1 MNESKELE
9 KPKIAMIVDVYN
21 WAFYNRAVVL
31 KEKLSDYY
39 DMKIIPADTALE
51 NNMLQLVLMLQGYDL
66 VHFFWRRILFNLS
79 NDNYVFKRN
88 EIDVDEFIKEKFSKI
103 KKTTCIPD
111 HLLLDEENIEQNKKA
126 INLMDNYYTVSDK
139 LYKIYDNLEG
149 VKKPY
154 GTIINGVNLNIF
166 KPKNLERFE
175 NRESNRL
182 IVGWSGNSKW
192 GGEGYEDIKGV
203 RTILIPAIESLQ
215 QEGYNIE
222 LNMADSSKKL
232 TPIHEMPDYYKN
244 IDVYVCMS
252 KTEGSPNPILES
264 MACGVPI
271 ISTDVSFVK
280 DVLGKKQQNYILK
293 ERSIECLKSKLKE
306 MYNNQEVLKVL
317 SQENIQRA
325 PEYSYDNLIDKHKK
339 FFDDTLKRR

>member
-1 MNESKELE
+1 MDGLKERR

-31 KEKLSDYY
+31 KEKLADYY
-39 DMKIIPADTALE
+39 DIKIIPADTALE
-51 NNMLQLVLMLQGYDL
+51 NNMLQLILMLKGYDL

-79 NDNYVFKRN
+79 NENYIFKRN
-88 EIDVDEFIKEKFSKI
+88 NIDADEFIKENFTNI

-111 HLLLDEENIEQNKKA
+111 HLLLDEENIEENKKA
-126 INLMDNYYTVSDK
+126 INLMDAYYTVSDK
-139 LYKIYDNLEG
+139 LYKIYNDLDG
-149 VKKPY
+149 IKKPY

-175 NRESNRL
+175 NRENKKL
-182 IVGWSGNSKW
+182 VVGWSGNSKW
-192 GGEGYEDIKGV
+192 GGEGYEDIKGI
-203 RTILIPAIESLQ
+203 RTILIPAIESLKK
-215 QEGYNIE
+215 EGYNIE
-222 LNMADSSKKL
+222 LKMADSSKKL
-232 TPIHEMPDYYKN
+232 TPIHEMPDYYKT

-252 KTEGSPNPILES
+252 KTEGSPNPILEC

-280 DVLGKKQQNYILK
+280 DVLGEKQQKYIVN
-293 ERSIECLKSKLKE
+293 ERNIECLKAKLIDI
-306 MYNNQEVLKVL
+306 YNNQSILKEL

-325 PEYSYDNLIDKHKK
+325 PKYSYDNLIDKHRE
-339 FFDDTLKRR
+339 FFDYTLKKR